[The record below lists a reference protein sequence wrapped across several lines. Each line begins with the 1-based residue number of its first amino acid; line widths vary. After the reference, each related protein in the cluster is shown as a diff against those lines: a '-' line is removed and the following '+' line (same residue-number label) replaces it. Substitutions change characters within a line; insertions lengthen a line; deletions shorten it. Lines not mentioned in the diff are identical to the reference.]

1 MLQDIN
7 MYLPDDIFVKTDRA
21 SMFFSIETRSPL
33 VDRRVVEFSEKLPHT
48 EKIKGLNGKSL
59 IRELLKKYL
68 PSR

>member
-33 VDRRVVEFSEKLPHT
+33 VDKRVIEFSEKLPILS
-48 EKIKGLNGKSL
+48 KDQKV
-59 IRELLKKYL
+59 
-68 PSR
+68 